1 MRLWLYELRLERS
14 KIELLVKLSGMTFSH
29 QSALQSCCFPVA
41 VGLRGSQM
49 FFLCIPQKVEKC
61 KKAFFFFFFLLH
73 AYITGFYSAMFWPW
87 GLILYWD
94 AWQTLAQHILFDI
107 WISRGRAHCNHMPQ
121 MFELQYIL
129 YCLNS
134 KNGLGFQ
141 DLCIKFLFDI
151 KKKPKNPC
159 TYINSNPV

>member
-1 MRLWLYELRLERS
+1 MRLWLWVAFGAIQDWITGEIVWNDIQSSISIAKLLFPCSCGLERITDVFS
-14 KIELLVKLSGMTFSH
+14 LHSTKSGKM
-29 QSALQSCCFPVA
+29 QK
-41 VGLRGSQM
+41 G
-49 FFLCIPQKVEKC
+49 FL
-61 KKAFFFFFFLLH
+61 FFFFLLH

-121 MFELQYIL
+121 LFELQYIF

-134 KNGLGFQ
+134 KNCLGFQ